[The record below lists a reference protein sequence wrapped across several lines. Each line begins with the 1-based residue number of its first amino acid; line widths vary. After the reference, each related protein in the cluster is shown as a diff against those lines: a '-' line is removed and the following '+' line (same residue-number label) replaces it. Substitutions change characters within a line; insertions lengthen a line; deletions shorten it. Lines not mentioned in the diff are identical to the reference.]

1 MTRNG
6 FAIYLRYLNIVYIEK
21 VYSQIYNFFNRWKE
35 KLNICS
41 FIAQIH
47 LINRVY
53 MAIAIFFTGH
63 WFSSL
68 FSQTFFLHRYSAHHM
83 FEMNKF
89 WERFFH
95 IFTFISQGSSY
106 LNARAYAILHRLHH
120 VHSDTKNDPHSPV
133 FYKSVF
139 GLSLIH
145 I

>member
-1 MTRNG
+1 
-6 FAIYLRYLNIVYIEK
+6 
-21 VYSQIYNFFNRWKE
+21 
-35 KLNICS
+35 
-41 FIAQIH
+41 
-47 LINRVY
+47 

-95 IFTFISQGSSY
+95 IFTFISQGSTY

-120 VHSDTKNDPHSPV
+120 AHSDTKTDHHSPV

-139 GLSLIH
+139 GMMWRTKKIYSDLVNDRIKVKEKLGSFSNLNRKSIFMTQTPQGFNYRDIFILH
-145 I
+145 KKNII